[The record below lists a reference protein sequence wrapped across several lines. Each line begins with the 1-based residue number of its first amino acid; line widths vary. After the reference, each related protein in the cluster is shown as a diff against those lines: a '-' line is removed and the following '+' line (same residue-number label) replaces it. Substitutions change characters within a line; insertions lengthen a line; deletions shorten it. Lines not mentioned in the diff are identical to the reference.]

1 MKKLL
6 PLLLLGIVLTGCQ
19 KEPDWGKLSNDLLVY
34 THHDTLCDFSQY
46 YTYYLPDSVLMLDN
60 SEKEPRYISVEDPRA
75 RNIVES
81 IESEMNSRG
90 YVEVHDNSSADI
102 GIITS
107 YIKRTNTYVGYDY
120 PYWWYDFY
128 YYWPFDYWD
137 PYYNGW
143 YPYYPYPVTY
153 SYTTGTLVV
162 EMIALKEAKKESQQL
177 PFIWTA
183 CMAGVESSNQVNISK
198 AISGIYQAFEQSPYI
213 NHKAQ

>member
-34 THHDTLCDFSQY
+34 THHDTSCDFSQY
-46 YTYYLPDSVLMLDN
+46 NTYYLPDSVLMLDD

-90 YVEVHDNSSADI
+90 YVEVHDNSRADI

-198 AISGIYQAFEQSPYI
+198 AI
-213 NHKAQ
+213 

>member
-1 MKKLL
+1 VNIPFNDKER
-6 PLLLLGIVLTGCQ
+6 LGDALASHKQMTSDYNSFANESATPEVVSKVMEILRD
-19 KEPDWGKLSNDLLVY
+19 E
-34 THHDTLCDFSQY
+34 HDIQRDMWC
-46 YTYYLPDSVLMLDN
+46 
-60 SEKEPRYISVEDPRA
+60 
-75 RNIVES
+75 
-81 IESEMNSRG
+81 EMNSRG

>member
-34 THHDTLCDFSQY
+34 THHDPACDFSQY
-46 YTYYLPDSVLMLDN
+46 TTYYLPDSILMLDN
-60 SEKEPRYISVEDPRA
+60 TENEPRYISVADPRA

-81 IESEMNSRG
+81 IESEMSSRG
-90 YVEVHDNSSADI
+90 YVEVDDNSRADI

-162 EMIALKEAKKESQQL
+162 EMIALKDAKKESQQL

-213 NHKAQ
+213 NHNAQ